1 MAVMER
7 YISERD
13 GEELAVEIK
22 KRALVK
28 QLTKAEYEALTE
40 AEKMNGTVYFVT
52 DDTVNPNTLFVPTK
66 VSELENDSGYVT
78 ADDADIPLSMTDDAG
93 TDKTVYVVGRRE

>member
-13 GEELAVEIK
+13 GEEMASEIK
-22 KRALVK
+22 KRAIVR
-28 QLTKAEYEALTE
+28 QMTKAEYESLTE

-52 DDTVNPNTLFVPTK
+52 DDTVSPNTLFVPTK

-78 ADDADIPLSMTDDAG
+78 AEGADIPLTVTDDTG